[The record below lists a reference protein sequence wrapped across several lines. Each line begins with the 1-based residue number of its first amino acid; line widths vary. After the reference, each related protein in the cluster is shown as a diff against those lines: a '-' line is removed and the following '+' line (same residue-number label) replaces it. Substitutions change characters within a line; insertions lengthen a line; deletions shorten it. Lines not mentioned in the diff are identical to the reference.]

1 MAADTI
7 TNDKAFTEQKLQA
20 VDLTTAENEESPSA
34 LSSSS
39 LSPPS
44 SEQQQQEDDQ
54 QPQPA
59 SIESE
64 RGGSEENTRSCNQ
77 EDQGAVAATVAA
89 AVASVALQDTAVNT
103 ISKHRP
109 TPIQTG
115 KANTEAEH
123 VDGDGNNAGDIEPPG
138 PTPPPKNTNMAD
150 YLTPPTPGVLPMAD
164 PNYRRQ
170 LEEDE
175 RQEQASQSNTFT
187 PVNIDLK
194 RVKANT
200 LSPREQEAAD
210 ETMAQGISA
219 LFNNKFSHA
228 KGIFESHAH
237 EDVLHSLGLGS
248 MAFLK
253 AITSANPRDA
263 EVAIASLT
271 ETYQF
276 AQAQIEAAQAK
287 KPLKDTVSHMFTN
300 LMGSNTTGLPTNTR
314 PLSQDQLKQRPTFM
328 PNGALRAH
336 IIKAECGLLMSMVH
350 MSQETVLG
358 YLKMGL
364 NLRRAYSSYSL
375 VWQEYKRMGQDFHK
389 YIDENTVSAI
399 QFGIGSVHL
408 LLSSLPPK
416 ILKIVSAFGWNADK
430 HLGFALLK
438 LCLEGRRIRAP
449 LASMMLLSYYVI
461 LTSHAPLILN
471 RELMQPAVDCL
482 LDAQK
487 THPSSAF
494 FLYFAGRVSRLTR
507 SISLSTQSFDYTS
520 DVSKGEWAEV
530 SMGLLASYEIA
541 FNSAMELQWEDA
553 AQQLEALIPTH
564 TKPAFIKY
572 FYGVCMEMMGN
583 RSEAILA
590 FAEAPKLVSGNGS
603 QLEQFIISRVNFFER
618 SGYQD
623 LDFVLPAL
631 EILLL
636 WNSLANMSDEA
647 LEVCLDKVD
656 ETLNRIYDREKREYE
671 IRTVEIA
678 PNIAPPDYYDQRA
691 TLLLIKSSILNALS
705 RGREAIPHLNW
716 ILDNRKRI
724 LHTKWIVPFAYWES
738 GVTCW
743 CMEEHGRARSLWEA
757 ALSFSGYPLEYRLAI
772 RLNLAITHANDLG
785 ILASETPRPE
795 KGISTNGRKRLSLA
809 SKMSPPDSPDL
820 GNGNSHSDHP
830 KVESPPPTPTTT
842 ST

>member
-1 MAADTI
+1 MAAETI
-7 TNDKAFTEQKLQA
+7 ANDEAFSEQTLQA
-20 VDLTTAENEESPSA
+20 VDSAEHEPQ
-34 LSSSS
+34 L
-39 LSPPS
+39 
-44 SEQQQQEDDQ
+44 DDQ
-54 QPQPA
+54 QESTDTDRALA
-59 SIESE
+59 SAT
-64 RGGSEENTRSCNQ
+64 EEINLGDDKQ
-77 EDQGAVAATVAA
+77 EQDHGAVAAAVAA
-89 AVASVALQDTAVNT
+89 AVASATAL
-103 ISKHRP
+103 KPRP
-109 TPIQTG
+109 LPLQL
-115 KANTEAEH
+115 
-123 VDGDGNNAGDIEPPG
+123 NNAKMDEEERNTADVDLPAPG
-138 PTPPPKNTNMAD
+138 PIPPSKNMAE
-150 YLTPPTPGVLPMAD
+150 YMTPPTPGVAPLSD

-170 LEEDE
+170 LEEE
-175 RQEQASQSNTFT
+175 EQQGSRSNTFT
-187 PVNIDLK
+187 PANIDLK
-194 RVKANT
+194 QVKAN
-200 LSPREQEAAD
+200 LLGPREQEAAD
-210 ETMAQGISA
+210 EAMTQGIGA
-219 LFNNKFSHA
+219 LFNNKFSQA
-228 KGIFESHAH
+228 KAIFESHAH
-237 EDVLHSLGLGS
+237 EDPLHSLGMGA

-253 AITSANPRDA
+253 AITSANPMDA
-263 EVAIASLT
+263 EVAIATLT

-287 KPLKDTVSHMFTN
+287 KPLKDTVSHMFSN
-300 LMGSNTTGLPTNTR
+300 LMGTNTTGLPTNTK
-314 PLSQDQLKQRPTFM
+314 PLSQEQLKQEPKFM
-328 PNGALRAH
+328 ANGALRAH
-336 IIKAECGLLMSMVH
+336 VIKAECGLLMSMVH
-350 MSQETVLG
+350 LQHETVLG

-389 YIDENTVSAI
+389 YIDQDTVSAI

-471 RELMQPAVDCL
+471 RELMQPAVECL

-487 THPSSAF
+487 TYPSSAF

-507 SISLSTQSFDYTS
+507 SLELSTQSFNYTK
-520 DVSKGEWAEV
+520 DVSQGEWAED
-530 SMGLLASYEIA
+530 SMGLLANYEIA
-541 FNSAMELQWEDA
+541 FNAAMDLNWEEA
-553 AQQLEALIPTH
+553 ANGLAALIPSH

-572 FYGVCMEMMGN
+572 FYGACMEMMGN

-590 FAEAPKLVSGNGS
+590 FAEAPKLISGNGS
-603 QLEQFIISRVNFFER
+603 QVEQFIVSRVNFFER

-623 LDFVLPAL
+623 LDLVLPAL

-647 LEVCLDKVD
+647 LEACLVKID
-656 ETLNRIYDREKREYE
+656 ETLEKIYAREKQEYE
-671 IRTVEIA
+671 IRMLQIA
-678 PNIAPPDYYDQRA
+678 PSVAPPDYYDQRS
-691 TLLLIKSSILNALS
+691 TLLLIKASILNSLS

-716 ILDNRKRI
+716 ILDSRI
-724 LHTKWIVPFAYWES
+724 RIVHTKWLVPFAYWES

-743 CMEEHGRARSLWEA
+743 CMEDHSRARSLWQS

-785 ILASETPRPE
+785 VTPVEAPKPE

-809 SKMSPPDSPDL
+809 SRMSPPNSPVMS
-820 GNGNSHSDHP
+820 NGNHHSP
-830 KVESPPPTPTTT
+830 RVESPT
-842 ST
+842 STTPST